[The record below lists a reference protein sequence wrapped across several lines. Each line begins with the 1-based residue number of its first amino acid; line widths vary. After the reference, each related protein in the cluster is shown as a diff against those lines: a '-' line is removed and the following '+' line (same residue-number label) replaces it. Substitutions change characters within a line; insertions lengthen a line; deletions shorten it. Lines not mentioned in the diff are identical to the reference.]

1 MEGICEGCGLPLAAG
16 DAFCGNCGH
25 RVTVVPSW
33 AADAKTVVPAAPF
46 PAAAPESPAV
56 PAALAEPPGSGWRPR
71 PYQPPATAETADAAV
86 GLPAQNEHYLGQRL
100 LYDKVPE
107 GSFDPIGNPRL
118 IRQFIWHA
126 LLYLLVYWLSGLL
139 ALIPLGIL
147 GLLVGFSAAG
157 TLWTIGAVVFGVL
170 FLCLYWLIPVPAQL
184 SEWKFFV
191 DGKAPIAPV
200 AFDHIAWALQQRQ
213 TPLDLIQVRRLKLAG
228 TEARDYLELRRN
240 LFSGFISCFAYG
252 NDLYVGWTF
261 WLRVSPARVL
271 LMVVARLWQTLMR
284 RGTDLYVSLRYDYAR
299 AMREAMH
306 SAAREG
312 VDVAV
317 GQTQPHG
324 QGVIGSTVQVAVTEL
339 DAF

>member
-25 RVTVVPSW
+25 RVAVVPSW
-33 AADAKTVVPAAPF
+33 AADAKTVVPATPF
-46 PAAAPESPAV
+46 PAAAPESPAA
-56 PAALAEPPGSGWRPR
+56 PAEPPGSGWRP
-71 PYQPPATAETADAAV
+71 YQPPATADAAV
-86 GLPAQNEHYLGQRL
+86 GLRTQNEHYLGQRL
-100 LYDKVPE
+100 LYDKEPE
-107 GSFDPIGNPRL
+107 GPFDPIGNPRL
-118 IRQFIWHA
+118 IRQFISHA
-126 LLYLLVYWLSGLL
+126 LLYLLVYWMSGLL

-147 GLLVGFSAAG
+147 GLLVGFSVAG

-191 DGKAPIAPV
+191 DGKAPVAPV
-200 AFDHIAWALQQRQ
+200 TFDHIAWALQQRQ
-213 TPLDLIQVRRLKLAG
+213 TPLDLVQVRRLKLAG
-228 TEARDYLELRRN
+228 GEARDYLELRRN

-284 RGTDLYVSLRYDYAR
+284 QGTDLYVSLRYDYAR

-317 GQTQPHG
+317 GQTRPHG

-339 DAF
+339 DLP